1 MTIKIVTDST
11 ADIPPQLAKSLGI
24 TIVPLYVRFGE
35 KALKDGVEIT
45 QDQFFE
51 KLQTE
56 SIHPNTSQPS
66 PQDFIDVY
74 QKLAPDCDGIVSIHI
89 SSKLSG
95 TYDSAIQA
103 KKLLGNDTPP
113 IEVIDS
119 RSVSMGLGLLGLLGA
134 EAAFSGKNVKE
145 VADTVRSAVEK
156 VQMMC
161 FFDTL
166 KYLALGGRIGKS
178 KALLGSLLSVKPVLV
193 VGQGEL
199 LPAGQVR
206 SRSKGMEKLTEFTAG
221 VKNLAALSVVYTTTP
236 DEAVAMADRLAEFFP
251 RKQIVISRLGAALGV
266 HAGPGTL
273 FVATRSK

>member
-1 MTIKIVTDST
+1 MNIKIVTDST

-51 KLQTE
+51 RLQTE
-56 SIHPNTSQPS
+56 SVHPNTSQPS

-74 QKLAPDCDGIVSIHI
+74 RELAPTCDGIVSIHI

-103 KKLLGNDTPP
+103 KKLLGKDAPP

-134 EAAFSGKNVKE
+134 EVASSDKNLKE
-145 VADTVRSAVEK
+145 VADTVRSSVEK
-156 VQMMC
+156 IQMMC

-193 VGQGEL
+193 VGNGEL

-221 VKNLAALSVVYTTTP
+221 VKNIAGLSVIYTTTP
-236 DEAVAMADRLAEFFP
+236 DEAVALADRLAEFFP

-273 FVATRSK
+273 FVATRSN

>member
-1 MTIKIVTDST
+1 MART
-11 ADIPPQLAKSLGI
+11 P
-24 TIVPLYVRFGE
+24 
-35 KALKDGVEIT
+35 
-45 QDQFFE
+45 
-51 KLQTE
+51 
-56 SIHPNTSQPS
+56 
-66 PQDFIDVY
+66 
-74 QKLAPDCDGIVSIHI
+74 
-89 SSKLSG
+89 
-95 TYDSAIQA
+95 
-103 KKLLGNDTPP
+103 PP

-134 EAAFSGKNVKE
+134 EVASSGKNLKE
-145 VADTVRSAVEK
+145 VADTVRSSVEK
-156 VQMMC
+156 IQMMG

-193 VGQGEL
+193 VGNGEL

-221 VKNLAALSVVYTTTP
+221 VKNIAGLSVIYTTTP
-236 DEAVAMADRLAEFFP
+236 DEAVALADRLAEFFP

-273 FVATRSK
+273 FVATRSN